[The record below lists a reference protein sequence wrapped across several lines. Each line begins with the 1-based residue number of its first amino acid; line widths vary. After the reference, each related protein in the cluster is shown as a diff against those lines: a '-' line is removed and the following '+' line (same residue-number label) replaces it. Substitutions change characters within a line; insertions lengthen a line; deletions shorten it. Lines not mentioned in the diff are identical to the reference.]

1 MQTAATSVPG
11 QVSRMMSTPPTIPIK
26 MPKRL
31 LISQKSAPIV
41 YYPKPIPPPDV
52 LPLTRTVRLLFIFC
66 RLKHFAVRGL
76 GLWCLMPL
84 STIFHLYLWLSVL
97 LVEETGVAGENN

>member
-1 MQTAATSVPG
+1 MQTAATSIPG
-11 QVSRMMSTPPTIPIK
+11 QVSRMMSTPPAIPIK

-52 LPLTRTVRLLFIFC
+52 LPLTRTVRLWFLLC
-66 RLKHFAVRGL
+66 RLKH
-76 GLWCLMPL
+76 C
-84 STIFHLYLWLSVL
+84 
-97 LVEETGVAGENN
+97 